1 MTPGYEYDINDLHQ
15 EAQARWLKPAEVMY
29 ILQNHE
35 KFQFTQE
42 PPQQPTS
49 GSLFLFN
56 KRVLRFFRRDGH
68 NWRKKR
74 DGRTVGEAHERLKVG
89 NVEALNCY
97 YAHGEQNPSFQRR
110 SYWMLDPEYEHIVLV
125 HYRNTSEGKLSSG
138 AGAQLSPSSSSA
150 FSQSPSPYS
159 NQNPGSTSILGD
171 SNEPNQSFSSPGS
184 TEVTSDVFVLNNKM
198 DHMDGTDAESG
209 TSSEF
214 EVSQALRRL
223 EIQLSLNEDSF
234 EDIAPFC
241 NKQETTTTIDSNPQH
256 NQRVINNQEQSAA
269 FSEPDDQGLFYDEYR
284 QGFSEIDI
292 TAVDFIGG
300 TYSNVEQ
307 AVKFALSSS
316 LWKHHLEREEDHGY
330 PDGHEKALWTG
341 VLESCKSST
350 AVNLRSKNVYMT
362 AGNENSVSSWR
373 RVQEPVSNQENSHWL
388 NFNSNNSQ
396 SSAVFSPPQGVDEVK
411 FPAYS
416 SMVETRV
423 INSDYYE
430 TLFDQSP
437 IVAPLYA
444 DSSLTVAQKQKF
456 TIKTISPEWS
466 YATETTKVI
475 IVGSFLCHPSDSTW
489 ACMLGD
495 VEVPVEIIQDGVIC
509 CEAPPHLPGKVTLCI
524 TSGNRESCSEVREYE
539 YRDKTYSC
547 TRCTQLET
555 ESTRSPEEL
564 LLLVRLGQM
573 LLSASTI
580 NNDNIESGIPLIKQK
595 ADDDSWSHII
605 EALLVGSGT
614 STGTIDWL
622 LEELLKDK
630 LQQWLSCRCQER
642 DEETGC
648 SLSKKE
654 QGIIHMVAGLGFEWA
669 LNPILRCGMNI
680 NFRDINGWTA
690 LHWAARFGREKMVA
704 SLVASGASAGAV
716 TDPTAQDPI
725 GKTAASIAASKGNK
739 GLAGYLSEVA
749 VTSHL
754 SSLTLEES
762 ELCKNSAELQA
773 DMTVTSVSNE
783 NLAANEDQAS
793 LKDTLAAIR
802 NVTQAAA
809 RIQSAFRSHSFRKR
823 RAREAAAGIDRYGS
837 SAGGIG
843 SIPEISALS
852 KLAFRNSRENNSA
865 ALSIQKKYRGWKGR
879 KDFLTLRQKVVK
891 IQAHVRGYQVRKHY
905 KVIWA
910 VGILDK
916 VVLRWRRK
924 GAGLRGFRQE
934 MDINENEDEDI
945 LKVFR
950 KQNVDVE
957 IEKAVSRVLS
967 MVDSPDAREQYHR
980 MLEKYQQA
988 KAELAGTSD
997 EASSTA
1003 SVGNALFMEDDVYP
1017 FP

>member
-35 KFQFTQE
+35 KFQLTQE

-56 KRVLRFFRRDGH
+56 KRVLRFFRKDGH

-97 YAHGEQNPSFQRR
+97 YAHGEQKPNFQRR

-125 HYRNTSEGKLSSG
+125 HYRNTSEGRLSSG
-138 AGAQLSPSSSSA
+138 AGAQLSPSSSAA

-159 NQNPGSTSILGD
+159 DLNPGSTSILVD
-171 SNEPNQSFSSPGS
+171 SYEPNQSFSSPGT
-184 TEVTSDVFVLNNKM
+184 TEVTSDIFILNNKM

-209 TSSEF
+209 TSSEL
-214 EVSQALRRL
+214 EVTQALRRL
-223 EIQLSLNEDSF
+223 EVQLSLNEDSF

-241 NKQETTTTIDSNPQH
+241 NKHETAHDSNPLEK
-256 NQRVINNQEQSAA
+256 QRVISNQEQSAA
-269 FSEPDDQGLFYDEYR
+269 FSGPDDQGLFYDEYNGR
-284 QGFSEIDI
+284 QGD
-292 TAVDFIGG
+292 GG
-300 TYSNVEQ
+300 ECYHE
-307 AVKFALSSS
+307 LI
-316 LWKHHLEREEDHGY
+316 EHGY
-330 PDGHEKALWTG
+330 PDVNEEALWTG
-341 VLESCKSST
+341 VLESCNSST
-350 AVNLRSKNVYMT
+350 AVKLPPENVYM
-362 AGNENSVSSWR
+362 AAENQENSVSFPR
-373 RVQEPVSNQENSHWL
+373 RVQVPVSKQEDNHWL
-388 NFNSNNSQ
+388 NFNSDNSQ
-396 SSAVFSPPQGVDEVK
+396 SSVFSPPQGVDEVK

-416 SMVETRV
+416 SVVETRV
-423 INSDYYE
+423 ANSGYYE
-430 TLFDQSP
+430 TLFDQSQ
-437 IVAPLYA
+437 IIAPLDA
-444 DSSLTVAQKQKF
+444 DSSLTIAQKQKF
-456 TIKTISPEWS
+456 TIKTFSPEWG

-475 IVGSFLCHPSDSTW
+475 IVGSFLCHPSDSAW

-495 VEVPVEIIQDGVIC
+495 VEVPVQIIHDGVIC
-509 CEAPPHLPGKVTLCI
+509 FEAPPHLPKKVTLCI
-524 TSGNRESCSEVREYE
+524 TSGNRESCSEVREFE

-547 TRCTQLET
+547 TQCNQSKT
-555 ESTRSPEEL
+555 EATKSPEEL
-564 LLLVRLGQM
+564 LLLVRLAQM
-573 LLSASTI
+573 LLSTSTI
-580 NNDNIESGIPLIKQK
+580 KNDHIEPGIPLIKQK

-605 EALLVGSGT
+605 ETLLVGSGT
-614 STGTIDWL
+614 STSTIDWL

-630 LQQWLSCRCQER
+630 LQQWLSYRSQER

-669 LNPILRCGMNI
+669 LNPILSCGVNI

-725 GKTAASIAASKGNK
+725 GKTAASIAASNGNK

-762 ELCKNSAELQA
+762 ELSKSTAQLQA
-773 DMTVTSVSNE
+773 DMTVTSVSKE

-793 LKDTLAAIR
+793 LKDTLAAVR

-823 RAREAAAGIDRYGS
+823 RAREAAAGVDGTSI
-837 SAGGIG
+837 GGFG

-852 KLAFRNSRENNSA
+852 KLAFRNSREHNSA

-879 KDFLTLRQKVVK
+879 RDFLSLRQKVVK

-934 MDINENEDEDI
+934 MDIHEDEDEDI

-950 KQNVDVE
+950 KQKVDVE

-967 MVDSPDAREQYHR
+967 MVDSPDARNQYHR
-980 MLEKYQQA
+980 MLEKYRQA
-988 KAELAGTSD
+988 KAELADTSD
-997 EASSTA
+997 EASSTT
-1003 SVGNALFMEDDVYP
+1003 SVGNALFMEDDFYP